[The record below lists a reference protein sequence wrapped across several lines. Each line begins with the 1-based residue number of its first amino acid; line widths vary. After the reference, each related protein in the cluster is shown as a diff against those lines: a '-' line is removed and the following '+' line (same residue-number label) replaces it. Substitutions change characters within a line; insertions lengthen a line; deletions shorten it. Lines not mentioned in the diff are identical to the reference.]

1 MTQERSYF
9 GGKLVGQ
16 LTGQAGSMQ
25 AAVQDRLGSAGKY
38 YPYCEER
45 NAP

>member
-1 MTQERSYF
+1 
-9 GGKLVGQ
+9 
-16 LTGQAGSMQ
+16 MQ